1 MSDLRELYKEII
13 LDHNRRPRNFGVPDQ
28 SNRTAKGHNPLCG
41 DIVTVYLLLEG
52 NVVKDIQFEGK
63 GCAISI
69 ASASIMTE
77 LIIGKTEAE
86 ALELFQSF
94 HDFVTGDD
102 VAELADELEELK
114 ALSGVRDYPMRVKCA
129 TLAWHSMA
137 AALDGDGENVAT
149 E

>member
-1 MSDLRELYKEII
+1 MSDLRELYQEII

-41 DIVTVYLLLEG
+41 DIVTVYLLLEED
-52 NVVKDIQFEGK
+52 VVKDIQFEGK

-102 VAELADELEELK
+102 AFELADELEELK

>member
-1 MSDLRELYKEII
+1 MSDLRELYQEII

-52 NVVKDIQFEGK
+52 NVVKDIQFEGN

>member
-1 MSDLRELYKEII
+1 MSDLRELYQEII

-28 SNRTAKGHNPLCG
+28 ANRTAKGHNPLCG
-41 DIVTVYLLLEG
+41 DIVTVYLLLEE
-52 NVVKDIQFEGK
+52 NIVKDIQFEANLS
-63 GCAISI
+63 AITNS
-69 ASASIMTE
+69 SASIMTE

-102 VAELADELEELK
+102 AFELADELEELK

-137 AALDGDGENVAT
+137 AALDGDGDTVGT

>member
-1 MSDLRELYKEII
+1 MSDLRELYQEII

-86 ALELFQSF
+86 ALKLFQSF

>member
-1 MSDLRELYKEII
+1 MSDLRELYQEII

-129 TLAWHSMA
+129 TLAWHRMA
-137 AALDGDGENVAT
+137 AALDGDG
-149 E
+149 

>member
-1 MSDLRELYKEII
+1 MSDLRELYQEII

-137 AALDGDGENVAT
+137 AALDGDGDIVGT

>member
-1 MSDLRELYKEII
+1 MSDLRELYQEII

-41 DIVTVYLLLEG
+41 DIVTVYLLLEED
-52 NVVKDIQFEGK
+52 VVKDIQFEGK

>member
-1 MSDLRELYKEII
+1 MSELRELYQEII

-41 DIVTVYLLLEG
+41 DIVTVYLLLEED
-52 NVVKDIQFEGK
+52 VVKDIQFEGK

-102 VAELADELEELK
+102 AFELADELEELK

-137 AALDGDGENVAT
+137 AAHDGDGDTVGT

>member
-1 MSDLRELYKEII
+1 MSDLRELYQEII

-41 DIVTVYLLLEG
+41 DIVTVYLLLEED
-52 NVVKDIQFEGK
+52 VVKDIQFEGK

-102 VAELADELEELK
+102 AFELADELEELK

-129 TLAWHSMA
+129 TLAWHSLA
-137 AALDGDGENVAT
+137 AALDGDGDTVGT